1 MSAGKRSTRGLLGAI
16 NVSFNDPG
24 TNYWEM
30 YFVKF
35 NLAAH
40 MLLVYFFFFF
50 YMLFFS
56 NNLGTYQL
64 NLE

>member
-1 MSAGKRSTRGLLGAI
+1 MSDGKRSTRGLLGAI

-40 MLLVYFFFFF
+40 MLLVYFFSSIC
-50 YMLFFS
+50 YS
-56 NNLGTYQL
+56 SVTT
-64 NLE
+64 

>member
-1 MSAGKRSTRGLLGAI
+1 M

-30 YFVKF
+30 CFVKF

-40 MLLVYFFFFF
+40 MLLVYFFFF